1 MATPRRRGG
10 RVGEHV
16 LVSAARGGLWR
27 SGGCA
32 VPRACSAHGLCTR
45 CECHVECVHVHRV
58 RDEVDAQRRGSV
70 RDHRVARARRAPLDK
85 VEVEQDVRRRCRGG
99 GGGVVL
105 RMQVDEARALALGA
119 RAQCGGLTRRWA
131 EREARDLQRNAYSSL
146 FACLPFYL
154 CSLFCLFA

>member
-1 MATPRRRGG
+1 MTNVLADEAEFVARVRRVDSER
-10 RVGEHV
+10 EAEMKND
-16 LVSAARGGLWR
+16 L
-27 SGGCA
+27 
-32 VPRACSAHGLCTR
+32 TR
-45 CECHVECVHVHRV
+45 Y

-85 VEVEQDVRRRCRGG
+85 VEVEQDVRSRCRGG

-105 RMQVDEARALALGA
+105 RMQVDEASALSLGA